1 MKWNWE
7 QPGWP
12 EFSYDPAAIEPLERQ
27 FLLHSGEF
35 IGACKHVSTADQDR
49 LKIEL
54 ISDEAVKTSEIE
66 GELLNRDSVQ
76 SSLLHQFGLGP
87 DKLRVSPAE
96 RGIAEMMVDLYRTFA
111 APLSDRMLFR
121 WHRMLLKG
129 NRDVAVIGGYRQGGD
144 PMQVV
149 SGPMQRR
156 RVHFEAPPADRVS
169 KEMKAF
175 NAWFN
180 DSAQRGKNA
189 LSSITRAGMAHLYFE
204 SIHPFEDGNGRIG
217 RAISEKAL
225 AQSLGQPSLIAL
237 AQTLE
242 RRRKDYYA
250 ALERSNKSNNI
261 TDWLTYFGQ
270 VILDAQAT
278 SIKRLEF
285 YLAKAKFYERMRGQM
300 NERQDKAIARMFREG
315 IDGFK
320 GGLSAENYITI
331 TRTSRATATRDLLD
345 LVSRGALTKTGQ
357 LKHTRYHLNLQGP
370 GQRSR

>member
-7 QPGWP
+7 QPSWP
-12 EFSYDPAAIEPLERQ
+12 EFSYDPAAVEPLERQ

-35 IGACKHVSTADQDR
+35 IGACKHVSAADQDR

-87 DKLRVSPAE
+87 DKLRISPAE
-96 RGIAEMMVDLYRTFA
+96 RGIAEMMVNLYRTFA
-111 APLSDRMLFR
+111 SPLSDRMLFR

-129 NRDVAVIGGYRQGGD
+129 NRDVAVIGGYRKGGD
-144 PMQVV
+144 AMQVV
-149 SGPMQRR
+149 SGPLHRR
-156 RVHFEAPPADRVS
+156 KVHFEAPPSNQMS

-180 DSAQRGKNA
+180 ESAQRGKNA
-189 LSSITRAGMAHLYFE
+189 LSSIARAGMAHLYFE

-237 AQTLE
+237 AQTIE
-242 RRRKDYYA
+242 RGRKGYYA
-250 ALERSNKSNNI
+250 ALERNNKSNDI

-300 NERQDKAIARMFREG
+300 NDRQDKAIARIFREG

-331 TRTSRATATRDLLD
+331 TRTSRATATRDLQD
-345 LVSRGALTKTGQ
+345 LVLRGALTKTGQ
-357 LKHTRYHLNLQGP
+357 LKHTRYHLNLARP
-370 GQRSR
+370 SETSR

>member
-7 QPGWP
+7 QPRWP
-12 EFSYDPAAIEPLERQ
+12 AFSYDPTTMEPVERQ

-76 SSLLHQFGLGP
+76 SSLIHQFGLGP
-87 DKLRVSPAE
+87 DKPRISPAE

-111 APLSDRMLFR
+111 SPLSDRMLFR

-129 NRDVAVIGGYRQGGD
+129 NRDVAVIGGYRKGGD
-144 PMQVV
+144 PMRVV
-149 SGPMQRR
+149 SGPLHRR
-156 RVHFEAPPADRVS
+156 RVHFEAPPSNQMS

-180 DSAQRGKNA
+180 ESAQRGKNA

-237 AQTLE
+237 AQTIE
-242 RRRKDYYA
+242 RGRKDYYA
-250 ALERSNKSNNI
+250 ALERNNKSNDI

-300 NERQDKAIARMFREG
+300 NDRQDKAIARIFREG

-331 TRTSRATATRDLLD
+331 TRTSRATATRDLQD
-345 LVSRGALTKTGQ
+345 LVSRGALTKTGE
-357 LKHTRYHLNLQGP
+357 LKHTRYHLNLP
-370 GQRSR
+370 RPSETSR

>member
-35 IGACKHVSTADQDR
+35 IGAYKHISTADQDR

-66 GELLNRDSVQ
+66 GELLNRDSIQ

-156 RVHFEAPPADRVS
+156 RVHFEAPPADQVS
-169 KEMKAF
+169 KEMRAF

-250 ALERSNKSNNI
+250 ALERSNKSNDI

>member
-7 QPGWP
+7 QPSWP
-12 EFSYDPAAIEPLERQ
+12 EFSYDPAAVEPLERQ

-35 IGACKHVSTADQDR
+35 IGACKHVSAADQDR

-87 DKLRVSPAE
+87 DKLRISPAE
-96 RGIAEMMVDLYRTFA
+96 RGIAEMMVNLYRTFA
-111 APLSDRMLFR
+111 SPLSDRMLFR

-129 NRDVAVIGGYRQGGD
+129 NRNVAVIGGYRKGGD

-149 SGPMQRR
+149 SGPLHRR
-156 RVHFEAPPADRVS
+156 KVHFEAPPSNQMS

-180 DSAQRGKNA
+180 ESAQRGKNA
-189 LSSITRAGMAHLYFE
+189 LSSIARAGMAHLYFE

-237 AQTLE
+237 AHTIE
-242 RRRKDYYA
+242 RGRKGYYA
-250 ALERSNKSNNI
+250 ALERNNKSNDI

-270 VILDAQAT
+270 VVLDAQAT

-300 NERQDKAIARMFREG
+300 NDRQDKAIARMFREG

-331 TRTSRATATRDLLD
+331 TRTSRATATRDLQD

-357 LKHTRYHLNLQGP
+357 LKHTRYHLNLARP
-370 GQRSR
+370 SETSR

>member
-7 QPGWP
+7 QPSWP
-12 EFSYDPAAIEPLERQ
+12 EFSYDPAAVEPLERQ

-87 DKLRVSPAE
+87 DKLRISPAE
-96 RGIAEMMVDLYRTFA
+96 RGIAEMMVSLYRTFA
-111 APLSDRMLFR
+111 SPLSDRMLFR

-129 NRDVAVIGGYRQGGD
+129 NRDVAVIGGYRKGGD
-144 PMQVV
+144 AMQVV
-149 SGPMQRR
+149 SGPLHRR
-156 RVHFEAPPADRVS
+156 RVHFEAPPSNQMS

-180 DSAQRGKNA
+180 ESAQRGKNA

-237 AQTLE
+237 AQTIE
-242 RRRKDYYA
+242 RGRKGYYA
-250 ALERSNKSNNI
+250 ALERNNKSNDI

-300 NERQDKAIARMFREG
+300 NDRQDKAIARMFREG

-331 TRTSRATATRDLLD
+331 TRTSRATATRDLQD

-357 LKHTRYHLNLQGP
+357 LKHTRYHLNLARP
-370 GQRSR
+370 SETSR